1 MYLLISMT
9 CQDVVELIFTLHP
22 TMYLLI
28 LNAST
33 IIAHCYCPLHPTMYL
48 LILLG
53 FFLLMYLLFIFTSH
67 YVSINSGTPAFT
79 PCLFRSLHPTMYLL
93 IQITKDLP
101 ILDGQ
106 LYIPL
111 CIY

>member
-1 MYLLISMT
+1 MYLHPTMYLLIRNPVQQYSFLKT
-9 CQDVVELIFTLHP
+9 SLHP

-48 LILLG
+48 LIPV
-53 FFLLMYLLFIFTSH
+53 YN
-67 YVSINSGTPAFT
+67 INQLA
-79 PCLFRSLHPTMYLL
+79 C
-93 IQITKDLP
+93 
-101 ILDGQ
+101 IL